1 MTILQFFSAHR
12 ALQAELREAAAR
24 LILAEDQVRL
34 WRARCESSEIREQR
48 TADSER
54 RALQMVAN
62 CESVRSGSPIVPF
75 PDVYV
80 PMPEPV
86 RSEED
91 EVPEP
96 RKRRASEVVKEM
108 EREFAEAYGAS
119 LDRELAQG

>member
-1 MTILQFFSAHR
+1 LNLLRYFPAHR
-12 ALQAELREAAAR
+12 ALQAELREVAAR

-34 WRARCESSEIREQR
+34 WRARCESSEEREQR
-48 TADSER
+48 TADSDR

-62 CESVRSGSPIVPF
+62 CESVRSGSPVVPF

-86 RSEED
+86 RTEE
-91 EVPEP
+91 EGTPEP
-96 RKRRASEVVKEM
+96 RKRRAGEVVKEM